1 MYFPKLS
8 MMRTPGWVLL
18 LFSFTTRIPGKIKIR
33 MNCVIFSINNVHINR
48 VEYEYA
54 VNLSM

>member
-1 MYFPKLS
+1 MYFPKIS

-18 LFSFTTRIPGKIKIR
+18 LFSFTARIPGKIKIR
-33 MNCVIFSINNVHINR
+33 MNCVIFSINNVNR

-54 VNLSM
+54 VKLSM